1 MSVKKAC
8 GALLLG
14 LALMAMMPAP
24 TEAGHRHHRGCGHR
38 SARVYSYDHYRPH
51 YSYDYDR
58 GYYAGRYYDDVD
70 YDAPYVARHGSG
82 RSRYYDDDDYDYGYR
97 GYSRSRSYSAPRY
110 SSRRVG
116 YHYHGRTRCF
126 RPDRSHLYFTL
137 RLF

>member
-1 MSVKKAC
+1 MSVKKAF

-14 LALMAMMPAP
+14 LTLMVAMPAA
-24 TEAGHRHHRGCGHR
+24 TEAGHRHHRGCGHHG
-38 SARVYSYDHYRPH
+38 RVYSYQPRP
-51 YSYDYDR
+51 YYYDYDR

-82 RSRYYDDDDYDYGYR
+82 RGYYDGDYDYDYRYR
-97 GYSRSRSYSAPRY
+97 GYSRSRYYAPHY

-116 YHYHGRTRCF
+116 YHYHGRARCF
-126 RPDRSHLYFTL
+126 RPDRPHVHFTL